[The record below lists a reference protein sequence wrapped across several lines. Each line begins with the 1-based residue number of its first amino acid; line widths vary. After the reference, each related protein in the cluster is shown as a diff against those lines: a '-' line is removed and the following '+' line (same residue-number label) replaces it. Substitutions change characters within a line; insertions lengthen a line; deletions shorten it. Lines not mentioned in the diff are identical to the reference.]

1 MIRTENLVFG
11 YHKHVPVLK
20 ELSVDFDADLNVII
34 GPNACGKSTLLKC
47 LFGLLNYEGKVFW
60 NNQDLSKLDFEE
72 KAQLM
77 AYLPQGDV
85 ENTSLTI
92 FETVLLG
99 KVASLSWKVTDDQLD
114 EVYNVLNTMNLL
126 PIYDKKINELSGGQ
140 KKLVT
145 IAQTLIREPELI
157 IMDEPTN
164 NLDIQKQL
172 ELFDIIRQ
180 IIKHK
185 KIKFIIVLHD
195 INVSTRYADK
205 IIVLNDGKKY
215 ACGQPEEII
224 NVAMLK
230 DVYGVHG
237 KLVKDQNDTTFVV
250 AESSVNEINLFG
262 KE

>member
-1 MIRTENLVFG
+1 M
-11 YHKHVPVLK
+11 
-20 ELSVDFDADLNVII
+20 
-34 GPNACGKSTLLKC
+34 
-47 LFGLLNYEGKVFW
+47 FW
-60 NNQDLSKLDFEE
+60 NNQDLSKLNFEE

-114 EVYNVLNTMNLL
+114 EVYNVLNIMNLL

-195 INVSTRYADK
+195 INVSARYADK
-205 IIVLNDGKKY
+205 IIVLNDGRKY

-237 KLVKDQNDTTFVV
+237 KLIKGRNDATFVV

>member
-11 YHKHVPVLK
+11 YHKHVPVLI